1 MENKNE
7 PFQAVLLQQVGE
19 ESYRAVRPNDDK
31 TYQKQFIGLTKREY
45 VATQILAGL
54 SANRWS
60 MELGNYSDKQL
71 AEMAVER
78 TDLLFEAL
86 SKP

>member
-1 MENKNE
+1 MDNKDR
-7 PFQAVLLQQVGE
+7 
-19 ESYRAVRPNDDK
+19 RAFPADEHTHTD
-31 TYQKQFIGLTKREY
+31 GGMTKREY